1 MALYNPKPK
10 PIFVIRMPGH
20 SSPEAMKIMAEN
32 VKENMADYHV
42 LVVKDMWS
50 NEPNIKFEIFN
61 TDSFQQIEFDKLQKR
76 LLTLATDTMKYEKF

>member
-1 MALYNPKPK
+1 MSLYNPQPK
-10 PIFVIRMPGH
+10 PVFVIRMPRQ
-20 SSPEAMKIMAEN
+20 SSSEAMTVMAEN

-50 NEPNIKFEIFN
+50 SEPNIKFEVFN

-76 LLTLATDTMKYEKF
+76 LLTLATDTMRYEKF